1 MSAPVLF
8 SARNNLN
15 SAITKNKFVHCHIV
29 KERLRSNNFDNRFVL
44 ITKNKFVH
52 CHIVKERLRTETDKI
67 HNAFENSPER

>member
-29 KERLRSNNFDNRFVL
+29 KERLR
-44 ITKNKFVH
+44 
-52 CHIVKERLRTETDKI
+52 TETDKI

>member
-8 SARNNLN
+8 SARNHLKL
-15 SAITKNKFVHCHIV
+15 A
-29 KERLRSNNFDNRFVL
+29 

-67 HNAFENSPER
+67 HNSFENRKVVLRNEIIVILLFYTVYKWLHK